1 MNTFVQACVEEKS
14 IRTWVV
20 DAFLGMVTLHVN
32 VLTPDRQQR
41 EVVRAELWNC
51 LPIKPIS
58 QTVWTSE
65 TSGVHIPRVCSHLTA
80 RVGVPSVV
88 VAIKRN

>member
-14 IRTWVV
+14 FRTWVV
-20 DAFLGMVTLHVN
+20 DAFFGTLHLN
-32 VLTPDRQQR
+32 VLTPDKQQR
-41 EVVRAELWNC
+41 EVVRAELWHGFPLN
-51 LPIKPIS
+51 PIS

-65 TSGVHIPRVCSHLTA
+65 TSGVQIPGLCSHLAA